1 MITHLTTKSSILVYK
16 GCGRAFGRVRR
27 PHGRPA
33 DWRHG
38 EHLMR
43 RPVMSESN
51 WAGQIGAN
59 NPNNSQADFKAAGMS
74 DSQANEAAD
83 AAARERQRQEDE
95 RRRNNGG

>member
-1 MITHLTTKSSILVYK
+1 
-16 GCGRAFGRVRR
+16 
-27 PHGRPA
+27 
-33 DWRHG
+33 
-38 EHLMR
+38 
-43 RPVMSESN
+43 MSESN